1 MHPIRFK
8 HQHERLLLL
17 ILISS
22 LFVLRTDSLTAAP
35 TPISTPEAI
44 YAALER
50 WKDAWQTL
58 DADSYISSYS
68 PRFHHQQYT
77 SHSNWVNAR
86 QQRLQSQQWVKL
98 KLSGIV
104 IFIRDDGRY
113 VANFTQ
119 DYKSD
124 SFSDVSRK
132 QLLFEK
138 HPNGWLIVAE
148 NEIEKS

>member
-1 MHPIRFK
+1 MHPIRFRQ
-8 HQHERLLLL
+8 QHKKLLLL

-22 LFVLRTDSLTAAP
+22 LSLLRTDLVTAAP
-35 TPISTPEAI
+35 TPISAPEAI

-68 PRFHHQQYT
+68 PHFHHQQYT
-77 SHSNWVNAR
+77 SHINWVTAR

-124 SFSDVSRK
+124 SFSDISRK

-138 HPNGWLIVAE
+138 YPNGWLIVAE
-148 NEIEKS
+148 NEIEN